1 MQLEFNN
8 SYMLLILAL
17 LLAVCFC
24 RQILEIASLASAL
37 CGSACDRGCGLF
49 HCQCVCCPYAD
60 AARRALILYCV
71 LMPVAFN
78 MVYFW
83 HECFSHFDWA
93 SSVVLVDFRVRGAR
107 YTHAG
112 QAATANSAINATHV
126 DVWQTEIDYMFC
138 VMPFA
143 LAASLSCW
151 LWVSVSQGGHGDL
164 TADSPW
170 DDELPKS
177 VVYYEFSYYL
187 ETFALN
193 LSMIAVSCSE
203 RSVNEV
209 LQATLAVSTAQCA
222 IMFAARFRLDSS
234 IQRAATVVLLL
245 LLAAA
250 ALPVWL
256 AMVQQ
261 GCVVAELVA
270 AVHALCVLALVCFH
284 FTANG
289 EATASSVLLVR
300 VAVTVAASLTHLAV
314 MIHGRNRAC

>member
-24 RQILEIASLASAL
+24 RQILEIASLASTL
-37 CGSACDRGCGLF
+37 CGSACDRGCGLI
-49 HCQCVCCPYAD
+49 HCQCVCCPWAD

-93 SSVVLVDFRVRGAR
+93 SSVVLVDFRVRGAH
-107 YTHAG
+107 YSHAG
-112 QAATANSAINATHV
+112 RAAPAATNNATHV

-151 LWVSVSQGGHGDL
+151 LWVSVSQGDHGAL
-164 TADSPW
+164 TPDSLW
-170 DDELPKS
+170 DDDLPKS

-203 RSVNEV
+203 RSINEV
-209 LQATLAVSTAQCA
+209 LQSTLAVSTTQCA

-234 IQRAATVVLLL
+234 IQRGATVVLLL

-250 ALPVWL
+250 ALPVWA
-256 AMVQQ
+256 AMVQR
-261 GCVVAELVA
+261 GCVVAEVVA
-270 AVHALCVLALVCFH
+270 AVHALCVLTLVCFH
-284 FTANG
+284 FAANG
-289 EATASSVLLVR
+289 EATASAVLLVR

>member
-8 SYMLLILAL
+8 SYMVLILAL

-24 RQILEIASLASAL
+24 RQILEILTLASAL
-37 CGSACDRGCGLF
+37 CGSACDRGCALF

-60 AARRALILYCV
+60 VARRAVTLYCV
-71 LMPVAFN
+71 LMPVTFN
-78 MVYFW
+78 MIYFW
-83 HECFSHFDWA
+83 HECFSHFDWT

-107 YTHAG
+107 YSHAG
-112 QAATANSAINATHV
+112 PAAPANATTV
-126 DVWQTEIDYMFC
+126 DVWQTEVDYMFC

-151 LWVSVSQGGHGDL
+151 LWVSLSQGDHGAL
-164 TADSPW
+164 TPDSSW

-177 VVYYEFSYYL
+177 VIYYEFSYYL

-203 RSVNEV
+203 RSINEV
-209 LQATLAVSTAQCA
+209 LQSTLALSTTQCA
-222 IMFAARFRLDSS
+222 IMFAARFRLDGT

-250 ALPVWL
+250 AVPVWA
-256 AMVQQ
+256 AMVQH
-261 GCVVAELVA
+261 GCPVAELVA

-284 FTANG
+284 FAANG

-300 VAVTVAASLTHLAV
+300 VGVTVAASLTHLAV